1 MRISDILS
9 GTKKRLSRNSRKR
22 RTVQPD
28 NLYKITG
35 YQLTEASK
43 GREINHIEDLVIFF
57 GSQGANKAI
66 NSLHQLEQN
75 PKNITIKWDGRPAVI
90 FGRND
95 KGEFVLTD
103 KSGFGAKG
111 YDGRVTSADSL
122 EKMFLNRPNGN
133 TEFAAKMKNIWNAFE
148 QSTPQDFRGYVHG
161 DLLYFTTPQIKNGA
175 YEFTPNTT
183 SYMVDVKSDIGSK
196 IGNSKTGVV
205 IHGGIDLDGNK
216 TGPRMDEFTSG
227 DLLIL
232 PPQSVSKIE
241 QLDISGLKELET
253 FVKRV
258 GNDID
263 QAVNPP
269 AELKISDFKDNLY
282 AYMNYKAKSGSMDD
296 IGPKGFLEWLQSSK
310 VSKPKQTRTTQ
321 WVMDNAKGVDAV
333 FQVMR
338 GLITVK
344 NNAIQELDQQQG
356 DIRAY
361 TAGQPGGEGY
371 VIGKDVKLVNRL
383 GFSAA
388 NFARNA

>member
-1 MRISDILS
+1 MRISDIITGS
-9 GTKKRLSRNSRKR
+9 KKRQNRNPRKR
-22 RTVQPD
+22 RLVQPD

-35 YQLTEASK
+35 HQLTEASK
-43 GREINHIEDLVIFF
+43 GREINHIEDLVIFY
-57 GSQGANKAI
+57 GAQGANKAI

-90 FGRND
+90 FGRNE

-103 KSGFGAKG
+103 KSGFGAVR
-111 YDGRVTSADSL
+111 YDGRVTSDDAL

-133 TEFAAKMKNIWNAFE
+133 PEFAAKMKGIWNAFE
-148 QSTPQDFRGYVHG
+148 QATPKEFRGYVHG
-161 DLLYFTTPQIKNGA
+161 DLLYFTTPEIKNGA

-183 SYMVDVKSDIGSK
+183 TYMVDVKSDIGNK

-216 TGPRMDEFTSG
+216 TGPRMEEFTGG

-232 PPQSVSKIE
+232 PPQSVSKIQ
-241 QLDISGLKELET
+241 QLDITGLKELET
-253 FVKRV
+253 FVKGV

-263 QAVNPP
+263 QAINPP
-269 AELKISDFKDNLY
+269 AELKISDFQNNLY
-282 AYMNYKAKSGSMDD
+282 SYMNFKAKSGSMDD
-296 IGPKGFLEWLQSSK
+296 IGAKGFLEWLQNSN
-310 VSKPKQTRTTQ
+310 VSKPKQSRTAQ
-321 WVMDNAKGVDAV
+321 WVMDNSKGVEAL
-333 FQVMR
+333 FRVMR
-338 GLITVK
+338 GIITVK

-388 NFARNA
+388 NFARNS